1 MRNRK
6 YPGIKKDEQGQM
18 HTLEAIMA
26 STIMIAVLVFAVQA
40 TALTPLTSS
49 TANAHIESQIHT
61 LGQDMLT
68 VLDHS
73 AYGTNSDLKDQILDW
88 NGDEYVWTATS
99 YSSRTN
105 SSDILTGP
113 LTEMLELVVIENG
126 IAHNI
131 EFTFNTETG
140 SSQTMSFIYNG
151 DPSDNAV
158 IISRKVLISDTDI
171 EDAVTFA
178 SDTGIS
184 DVDGSTDYYNIIDV
198 KLTMWRM

>member
-1 MRNRK
+1 
-6 YPGIKKDEQGQM
+6 M

-26 STIMIAVLVFAVQA
+26 TTIMIAVLVFAVQA

-73 AYGTNSDLKDQILDW
+73 AYGTNSALKDQIIEW

-99 YSSRTN
+99 YCSRTN
-105 SSDILTGP
+105 SSDILAGP

-140 SSQTMSFIYNG
+140 SSQTIPLIYNG

-158 IISRKVLISDTDI
+158 IISRKVLISNTDI

-178 SDTGIS
+178 SDTGIFDMDS
-184 DVDGSTDYYNIIDV
+184 STDYYNIIDV